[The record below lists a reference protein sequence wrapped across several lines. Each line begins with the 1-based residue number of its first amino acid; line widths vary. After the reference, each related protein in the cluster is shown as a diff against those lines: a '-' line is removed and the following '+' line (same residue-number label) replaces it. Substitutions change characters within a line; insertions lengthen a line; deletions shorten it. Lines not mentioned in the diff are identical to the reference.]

1 MVQSNDIRVY
11 QNAVGYTDRQQRT
24 PPNYVPF
31 FARVTSTYSERM
43 ACDILTLDG
52 QGMNNV
58 PVMTDCG
65 LVGEEPYGTVDLPA
79 VGDYVVVSYASYGN
93 GHAVILGTIIP
104 YLANAFIADAVNSA
118 EKTYTKK
125 LLEPG
130 KPLGYRKIFKSGA
143 TVQVDEDGKIIVE
156 TPDGT
161 SIVMGG
167 GAKVL
172 TLTDSSG
179 NVVEIAV
186 AGITVTDS
194 NANVVEMTS
203 AGVEITDTNGNT
215 FVMASSGVTINGNLE
230 VLQ

>member
-31 FARVTSTYSERM
+31 FAQVTSTYSERM

-52 QGMNNV
+52 QEMNNI

-65 LVGEEPYGTVDLPA
+65 LVGNEPYGTVDLPA

-118 EKTYTKK
+118 EKAYTKK

-161 SIVMGG
+161 SVVMGG
-167 GAKVL
+167 DAKVL
-172 TLTDSSG
+172 TLTDSFG
-179 NVVEIAV
+179 NI
-186 AGITVTDS
+186 
-194 NANVVEMTS
+194 VEMAA
-203 AGVEITDTNGNT
+203 AGVEITDSNGNT